1 MLSRFTVGNFL
12 SFNKPQSFSMIAG
25 SVQNHK
31 ERLYAADDMKLL
43 KFSAL
48 YGANA
53 AGKSNLVK
61 AMAYARSVV
70 IHGTSEVPN
79 TPFHKLDPR
88 CQELPSYFEFEICI
102 EGKLYSYGFEMII
115 ADREITEEWLVLLG
129 KSKNQEVFSRNTV
142 TGQYVYDA
150 SLLANAEDVTHFEIY
165 IKDLKSV
172 KNKLFL
178 QDIVTNKEA
187 IYEANKNL
195 GILKQ
200 IYQWIQGLDISFP
213 DTLVSGY
220 SCFSSTTTDEILSA
234 VKTFATG
241 ISHVE
246 ARKVS
251 KEKVLE
257 DAPAGFRKQVEKALA
272 SLDTENGLLDEGNPK
287 SSGLRVSC
295 DGKLYLV
302 KMVNKEPEF
311 REITFEHNKL
321 KKVMF
326 SMDEESDGT
335 QRLFDMLTVLLCT
348 KDHTVFVIDEID
360 RSLHPQMTVHFIK
373 NFLEIAKKKDIQLI
387 ITTHESHLMDLSI
400 LRQDEIWF
408 VEKNK
413 SGASLLIP
421 FDRFKERFDKKIQ
434 KAYLD
439 GRYGGVP
446 LFDSFF
452 FPQGYEI
459 DEPDEDGEK
468 LTSHS

>member
-31 ERLYAADDMKLL
+31 ERLFAADDMKLL
-43 KFSAL
+43 KFSSL

-61 AMAYARSVV
+61 AMAYARNIVLKGS
-70 IHGTSEVPN
+70 SEVSN
-79 TPFHKLDPR
+79 TCFFKLDR
-88 CQELPSYFEFEICI
+88 RYQDLASYFEFEICI

-115 ADREITEEWLVLLG
+115 ADRMITEEWLVLLG
-129 KSKNQEVFSRNTV
+129 RSKNQEIFTRNTV
-142 TGQYVYDA
+142 TGQYAFD
-150 SLLANAEDVTHFEIY
+150 STFLSDIEDISHFEIY
-165 IKDLKSV
+165 IRDLRNVKD
-172 KNKLFL
+172 KLFL
-178 QDIVTNKEA
+178 QDIVTNKET
-187 IYEANKNL
+187 IYEANKRL
-195 GILKQ
+195 KILKQ
-200 IYQWIQGLDISFP
+200 TYQWIQALDISFP
-213 DTLVSGY
+213 DTSISGY
-220 SCFSSTTTDEILSA
+220 SCFSSTSVDEILRA

-251 KEKVLE
+251 KEKVFE
-257 DAPAGFRKQVEKALA
+257 NAPMGYRKQIEKELA
-272 SLDTENGLLDEGNPK
+272 TLGTESVPQENGNLK
-287 SSGLRVSC
+287 TSGLRVSC

-302 KMVNKEPEF
+302 QMVNKEPEF

-348 KDHTVFVIDEID
+348 KEHAVFVIDEID

-373 NFLEIAKKKDIQLI
+373 NFLALARKKDIQLI
-387 ITTHESHLMDLSI
+387 VTTHESHLMDLSI

-413 SGASLLIP
+413 AGSSLIIP

-446 LFDSFF
+446 LFDTFF
-452 FPQGYEI
+452 FPQGYEGDDSVDSGV
-459 DEPDEDGEK
+459 DE
-468 LTSHS
+468 L